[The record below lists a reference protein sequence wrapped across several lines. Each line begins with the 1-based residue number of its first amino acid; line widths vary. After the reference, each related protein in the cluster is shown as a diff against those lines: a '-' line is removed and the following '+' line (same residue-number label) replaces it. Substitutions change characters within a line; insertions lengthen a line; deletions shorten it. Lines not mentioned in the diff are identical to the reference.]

1 MVLRHRHEASSVETL
16 LESIFSSNGKK
27 HILLS
32 HVAQHWQKIVGNVL
46 SKRSRPFAIEGTL
59 LCIRAESP
67 AAAQRLSMMGA
78 TIAQKVSKEWDLPV
92 SGVKV
97 VIGKISARRIPKT
110 TGKKQVLITPRADEI
125 SKNLERLKDRIDDPD
140 IAISLATLMA
150 TWNRR
155 FGK

>member
-1 MVLRHRHEASSVETL
+1 M
-16 LESIFSSNGKK
+16 
-27 HILLS
+27 
-32 HVAQHWQKIVGNVL
+32 
-46 SKRSRPFAIEGTL
+46 
-59 LCIRAESP
+59 
-67 AAAQRLSMMGA
+67 
-78 TIAQKVSKEWDLPV
+78 PV